1 MSYIEKFIRGCFV
14 QSKYSPHSF
23 LTAISWYFFGGLFI
37 FAILLFGGLSKDSF
51 SYQAGWIFCLIA
63 LMIFLIDL
71 FGFFI
76 KFWVDS
82 DWPLLIMYLTSIANL
97 YMVPFFTTILFSGTL
112 KDLIISC
119 IIVTAS
125 VPLGWLWLAV
135 FMALLKIDPMDRP
148 KSHPF
153 LLFGFYWIIA
163 LMSLT
168 CFVCLKIT
176 GNEIYG
182 IYGSG
187 FFMSLFSPFFFMHF
201 TRVFDYWQAIPQDE
215 KRYGRALT
223 TLKAKEKTQK
233 SRNRKSFN

>member
-23 LTAISWYFFGGLFI
+23 LTAISWYFFGSLFI
-37 FAILLFGGLSKDSF
+37 FAILLFGGLSKYSF

-125 VPLGWLWLAV
+125 APLGWLWLAV

-148 KSHPF
+148 KPHSVI
-153 LLFGFYWIIA
+153 LMGWYWICLIGIFLCILYA
-163 LMSLT
+163 EISKNEHYIIYATTFMMSA
-168 CFVCLKIT
+168 FSH
-176 GNEIYG
+176 G
-182 IYGSG
+182 I
-187 FFMSLFSPFFFMHF
+187 FLHF
-201 TRVFDYWQAIPQDE
+201 TRVFDYWQAIPQDD

-223 TLKAKEKTQK
+223 TLKAKEKTKK

>member
-14 QSKYSPHSF
+14 MPKYSPKSF
-23 LTAISWYFFGGLFI
+23 LTAIGSYSFGLFYAFVI
-37 FAILLFGGLSKDSF
+37 VFLGGHAPRGTF
-51 SYQAGWIFCLIA
+51 RYEITTIFCILALIIIV
-63 LMIFLIDL
+63 LDL

-125 VPLGWLWLAV
+125 APLGWLWLAV

-201 TRVFDYWQAIPQDE
+201 TRVFDYWQAIPQDD
-215 KRYGRALT
+215 KRYGSVLT
-223 TLKAKEKTQK
+223 ILKAKEKTQK
-233 SRNRKSFN
+233 DKR